1 MRMAAAL
8 STISERLCNDFFKP
22 CYLPQSSE
30 AGETMKEILGKQCV
44 ASFQKERITR
54 ALLLSTYSPKEVDE
68 AITKAVHKASDGV
81 CELLSLIG
89 GGEDSFRKEIK
100 ALFYEA
106 ANLWKEAQ
114 YSTKVVVAST
124 TDYWEDWRWDDLEE
138 FSSAVSETKPPSVLS
153 KFESLN
159 LFPCVIVPEID
170 HTVNNGCMLWADQ
183 NTVIAAEQEYAQCQV
198 KRPNKPRKSSYAGTR
213 RFSSDATS
221 GAKSDERPTF
231 LDAKQRAA
239 QTEGSQ
245 PQSGNSGG

>member
-1 MRMAAAL
+1 MAAAL
-8 STISERLCNDFFKP
+8 STLSERLCNDFFKP
-22 CYLPQSSE
+22 CYPPQSSE
-30 AGETMKEILGKQCV
+30 AGETMKEIQGKQYV
-44 ASFQKERITR
+44 ASRQKERIAR
-54 ALLLSTYSPKEVDE
+54 ALLLSAYSPKEVDE
-68 AITKAVHKASDGV
+68 AITKAVHETSDEV

-89 GGEDSFRKEIK
+89 GGEDLFRKEIK

-114 YSTKVVVAST
+114 YSTKMVEAST
-124 TDYWEDWRWDDLEE
+124 TDDWEDWHWNDLEE
-138 FSSAVSETKPPSVLS
+138 FGSRVSETKAGSVLS

-159 LFPCVIVPEID
+159 LFPCVVVPEID
-170 HTVNNGCMLWADQ
+170 HTVNQGCMLWADQ

-198 KRPNKPRKSSYAGTR
+198 KRPNKARKPSYGGTR

-231 LDAKQRAA
+231 LDTKQKAA

-245 PQSGNSGG
+245 PQSGKSGG